1 MKYYYDNFTSTAM
14 LSADDFEGAIR
25 LGKISLRANRT
36 HGPTLRILAIAQVL
50 AGRIDEARVTIQNM
64 LVVEP
69 NLTVSRFLERY
80 PGAAAPHA
88 GKYADALRTAGLP
101 E

>member
-1 MKYYYDNFTSTAM
+1 M
-14 LSADDFEGAIR
+14 
-25 LGKISLRANRT
+25 
-36 HGPTLRILAIAQVL
+36 L